1 LTCCRLSGPAFCER
15 GHFGFQR
22 LGVEGV
28 RVVILSCPLA
38 HFGVE
43 FVVRVFEGCFDHFGV
58 ALRALSE

>member
-1 LTCCRLSGPAFCER
+1 
-15 GHFGFQR
+15 
-22 LGVEGV
+22 V